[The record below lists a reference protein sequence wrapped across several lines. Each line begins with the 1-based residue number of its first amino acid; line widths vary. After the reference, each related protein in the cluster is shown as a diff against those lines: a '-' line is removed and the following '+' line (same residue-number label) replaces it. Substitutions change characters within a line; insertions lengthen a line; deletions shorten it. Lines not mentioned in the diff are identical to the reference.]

1 MDGLMGTLRLL
12 LALLALVLPASLAAQ
27 AARFGDENIAV
38 ELRADG
44 PPVPGETW
52 MLALHFTPSS
62 LEWHGYWSNPGDAGQ
77 GMTLALDLPEG
88 WVAGEPLYPV
98 PQRLV
103 ISGLMNHIYEGEYAV
118 LVPVEVPPRAA
129 VANIA
134 PITGYVSYLACTDRI
149 CVPQDARL
157 RLEQGGDFTRWQA
170 KIAPQLDSVAG
181 YEIQRNR
188 LRVGIPLPA
197 DLDLGDP
204 HLFVG
209 TSDFGSGLAPD
220 YAAVQTFM
228 REGDLL
234 VAEVPLKQRQGFDQ
248 SPLPETVTGI
258 LSLGEGQGLRFE
270 AERRDVPLEGV
281 KPLSGPGDTPALW
294 VLLIAALAGGLLL
307 NIMPCVFPILSLKA
321 LALAKAGEDEVSAR
335 RDALAYTA
343 GVVLACAAL
352 GALILLLRS
361 AGQQIG
367 WAFQL
372 QEPLVVA
379 ALLMLAMA
387 ITANFLGLFE
397 VPGLAISGRGA
408 STGGSFATGLLAAF
422 VATPCTGPFMALALG
437 AALVLRPIEGFA
449 IFTALGV
456 GLALP
461 FLLIGFIP
469 SFRRRLPRPGPWM
482 ERFRRWMALPMG
494 LTALALAWLAWRVGG
509 WSFLIA
515 AVVAALMLMNTLIAF
530 SPGPSAKVTPRI
542 WLRPVW
548 LAALAFSVFLLVREE
563 PVHVEMAAESLL
575 DPQPF
580 SEAALAEART
590 SGKPVFVW
598 FTADWCVTCKVNES
612 VAIEREGTRAAFE
625 QAGVIALRGDWT
637 RTDPE
642 ISAFLARQGAA
653 GVPLYLWYP
662 PGGDAQQLPQVL
674 TPDLLVDLATEPSPS
689 RTP

>member
-1 MDGLMGTLRLL
+1 MDGFRGTLRLL

-27 AARFGDENIAV
+27 EVRFGDENIAV

-52 MLALHFTPSS
+52 MLALHFNPSS

-77 GMTLALDLPEG
+77 GMNLALDLPEG
-88 WVAGEPLYPV
+88 WEAGEPLYPV

-118 LVPVEVPPRAA
+118 LVPVEVPLQAA

-157 RLEQGGDFTRWQA
+157 ELEQGGDFTRWQA

-197 DLDLGDP
+197 DLELGDL

-209 TSDFGSGLAPD
+209 TSDLGSGLAPD
-220 YAAVQTFM
+220 YAAVQTFV

-234 VAEVPLKQRQGFDQ
+234 VAEVPLKQRDGFDP

-270 AERRDVPLEGV
+270 AEQRDVPLEGV
-281 KPLSGPGDTPALW
+281 KPLRGPVDTPALW

-321 LALAKAGEDEVSAR
+321 LALAKAGGDEISAR

-379 ALLMLAMA
+379 ALLMLALA

-437 AALVLRPIEGFA
+437 AALVLRPVEGFA

-469 SFRRRLPRPGPWM
+469 AFRRRLPKPGPWM

-509 WSFLIA
+509 WDFLA
-515 AVVAALMLMNTLIAF
+515 LALVPALAVANALMHFLPA
-530 SPGPSAKVTPRI
+530 APRALENRRRDGYI
-542 WLRPVW
+542 WLAVAVMGATSLVLRGPGEARSEIV
-548 LAALAFSVFLLVREE
+548 SV
-563 PVHVEMAAESLL
+563 L

-612 VAIEREGTRAAFE
+612 VAIEREDTRAAFE
-625 QAGVIALRGDWT
+625 RADVIALRGDWT

-642 ISAFLARQGAA
+642 ISAFLSRQGAA
-653 GVPLYLWYP
+653 GVPLYLWYQ

-674 TPDLLVDLATEPSPS
+674 TPDLLVDLAAEPS
-689 RTP
+689 R